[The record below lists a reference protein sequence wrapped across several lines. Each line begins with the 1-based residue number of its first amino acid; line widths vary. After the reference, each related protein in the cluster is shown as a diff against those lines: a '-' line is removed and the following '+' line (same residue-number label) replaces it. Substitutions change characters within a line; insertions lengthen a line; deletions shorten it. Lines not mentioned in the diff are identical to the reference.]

1 MLDKKQIQAIFLFE
15 FKVGCKAAE
24 TTRNINNAF
33 GPGTANEH
41 IVQCWFK
48 KFCKDQSLEHEERS
62 GQPSE
67 VDSDQLRAL
76 IEAGHLTTMQEVAEE
91 LSIDSFMDIQYLK
104 QIGRG
109 EKAQ

>member
-1 MLDKKQIQAIFLFE
+1 M
-15 FKVGCKAAE
+15 
-24 TTRNINNAF
+24 
-33 GPGTANEH
+33 
-41 IVQCWFK
+41 QCWVK

-62 GQPSE
+62 GPPSE